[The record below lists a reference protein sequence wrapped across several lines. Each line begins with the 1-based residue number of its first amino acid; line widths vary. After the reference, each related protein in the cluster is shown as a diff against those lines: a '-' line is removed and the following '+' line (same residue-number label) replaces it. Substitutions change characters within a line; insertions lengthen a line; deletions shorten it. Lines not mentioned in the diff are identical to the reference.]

1 MASAVGANG
10 SGKTNFF
17 HAIRF
22 VLSDLFQNL
31 RSEDRHALLHE
42 GAGHQVLSAF
52 VEIVFDNSDNR
63 IPKLDMGYD
72 CLILYESYLS
82 TLVGTKNKGC
92 DMVDK
97 EEVRLRRTIGL
108 KKDEYFL
115 DGKHITKTEVMNLL
129 ESAGFSRSNPYYVV
143 QQGKIASLTLM
154 KDSER
159 LDLLKEI
166 GGNKRKQ
173 IIQVVQYLDERL
185 KELDEEKEELRKYQQ
200 LDKQRKSLEYTIYDK
215 ELQDARRKLE
225 EVEEA
230 RTKVSEKSS
239 EMYNAVLDSHER
251 FKDLDKKSKDLMKEL
266 QGLNKD
272 KEALETK
279 QAEAIKKQTALELDV
294 KDLEERMSGNMQ
306 AKEDAVKQL
315 RMLQKE
321 IQESTEEL
329 NRIKPLYDNQLK
341 KEENITK
348 GIMEREKQLSILYQK
363 QGRATQFSSKAARD
377 KWLQKEIDDL
387 EQVLYSNS
395 SQEQKL
401 QEEIFGLNEELER
414 LDESIVRRK
423 TEIKELESS
432 IAKSRFNSQKTE
444 RDKLQDERKSL
455 WEKESKLSA
464 EIDKLKAEVEKAEKS
479 LDHATPG
486 PQKLRAGN
494 DSGSTRPWCSHC
506 NRVGHTKEKCFK
518 LHGYLE
524 KKEKDNKTALLSSI
538 AADDVLDVRLT
549 KTQLETLHKILGTST
564 THGSLATQGAIPKL
578 DTVFPVQQEVS
589 TVLPNY
595 NTSTE
600 VQHPPD
606 QVKQQKQVPEIQ
618 VYSRR
623 NRSPETDTAVPIASP
638 TEDCSETEDVRR
650 GLNSIRK
657 ICREYNIGGVFGPII
672 ELLNCDEKF
681 FTAVEVT
688 AGNSLFHVVVEK
700 DEISTQIIRHLNSLK
715 GGRVTF
721 IPLNRVKAP
730 HVTYPQS
737 SDVIPLLKKL
747 NFSSKYAPA
756 FAQVFGRTVIC
767 RDIDVAT
774 RVARTDG
781 LDCITLEGD
790 QVSKK
795 GGMTGGFYDYRRSKL
810 KLQLEQKITAF
821 VTEQQQLD
829 AKRVLDKSVLEQHK
843 QDIANANKQKQYTSK
858 ALENKR
864 KSLADVQM
872 QIDQLRAS
880 MAMKRAEMG
889 TELID
894 HLTPEEKDL
903 LSRLNPEITDLK
915 EQLINCRSDRI
926 ETESRKAE
934 LETNLTT
941 NLKRQKQELEAIIS
955 AAEADALLDEAESK
969 RQELMDANLLVDDA
983 TQQLKRVSDRIDEL
997 TKQLRGIKDE
1007 KNNLKG
1013 LEDAYERTLQDE
1025 AKELE
1030 QLLSKRSNLLAKQ
1043 EEYSKKIRELG
1054 PLSSDAFET
1063 YKRKQIKELQKMLHR
1078 CNEQLQQFSH
1088 VNKKALDQYV
1098 NFTEQREELQK
1109 RQAELDSGDEKIKE
1123 LIEVLDQR
1131 KDESIERTFKGVA
1144 RHFREV
1150 FSELVQGGHGHLVM
1164 MKKKVLEVLTWK
1176 LSLKIGIQ
1184 LPTPQFSSVSF
1195 TGQGET
1201 QSMKQLSGGQKTVVA
1216 LTLIFAIQRCDPAP
1230 FYLFDEIDA
1239 ALDPQYRTA
1248 VGNIIR
1254 RLADMANTQ
1263 FITTTFRPELV
1274 KVADHIYG
1282 VTHKNRV
1289 SRVNVVSKED
1299 ALDFIEHDQS
1309 HNAE

>member
-1 MASAVGANG
+1 MFIKQVIIEGFKSYREQIATEPFSPKVNCVVGANG

-31 RSEDRHALLHE
+31 RSEDRQALLHE

-63 IPKLDMGYD
+63 IP
-72 CLILYESYLS
+72 
-82 TLVGTKNKGC
+82 
-92 DMVDK
+92 VDK

-166 GGNKRKQ
+166 GGTRVYEERRRESLKIMQETGNKRKQ

-215 ELQDARRKLE
+215 ELQDARHKLE
-225 EVEEA
+225 EVEEVRA
-230 RTKVSEKSS
+230 KVSETSA

-251 FKDLDKKSKDLMKEL
+251 LKDLDKMSKDLTKEL
-266 QGLNKD
+266 QSLNKD
-272 KEALETK
+272 KEALEIQ

-294 KDLEERMSGNMQ
+294 KDLQERMSGNMQ
-306 AKEDAVKQL
+306 AKEDAIKQL
-315 RMLQKE
+315 LLLQKE
-321 IQESTEEL
+321 IEDSTEEL
-329 NRIKPLYDNQLK
+329 NRIKPLYDSQVK

-377 KWLQKEIDDL
+377 KWLQKEIADL
-387 EQVLYSNS
+387 ERVLSSNLM
-395 SQEQKL
+395 QEQKL
-401 QEEIFGLNEELER
+401 QEEIFKLNEELKC
-414 LDESIVRRK
+414 LDDSIEGRK
-423 TEIKELESS
+423 SEIKELESS
-432 IAKSRFNSQKTE
+432 ISQSRFNTQKTE
-444 RDKLQDERKSL
+444 RDKLQDKRKSL

-464 EIDKLKAEVEKAEKS
+464 EIDNLKAEVEKAEKS

-486 PQKLRAGN
+486 
-494 DSGSTRPWCSHC
+494 
-506 NRVGHTKEKCFK
+506 
-518 LHGYLE
+518 
-524 KKEKDNKTALLSSI
+524 
-538 AADDVLDVRLT
+538 
-549 KTQLETLHKILGTST
+549 
-564 THGSLATQGAIPKL
+564 
-578 DTVFPVQQEVS
+578 
-589 TVLPNY
+589 
-595 NTSTE
+595 
-600 VQHPPD
+600 
-606 QVKQQKQVPEIQ
+606 
-618 VYSRR
+618 
-623 NRSPETDTAVPIASP
+623 
-638 TEDCSETEDVRR
+638 DVRR
-650 GLNSIRK
+650 GLNSIRR

-672 ELLNCDEKF
+672 ELLKCDEKF

-688 AGNSLFHVVVEK
+688 AGNSLFQVVVEK
-700 DEISTQIIRHLNSLK
+700 DEVSTQIIRHLNSLK

-747 NFSSKYAPA
+747 NFSPKFAPA

-810 KLQLEQKITAF
+810 KFMNIIMQNTMSINKKEEELKGIGSELQKLEQKITAF

-829 AKRVLDKSVLEQHK
+829 AKRVLDKSLLEQHK
-843 QDIANANKQKQYTSK
+843 QDIADANKQKQYISK
-858 ALENKR
+858 SLENKK

-880 MAMKRAEMG
+880 MAMKHAEMG

-926 ETESRKAE
+926 ETETRKAE

-941 NLKRQKQELEAIIS
+941 NLKRRKQELEAIIS
-955 AAEADALLDEAESK
+955 VAEADALLDEAELK
-969 RQELMDANLLVDDA
+969 RQELMDAKLLVEDA
-983 TQQLKRVSDRIDEL
+983 TQQLKRVSDRIDEQ

-1007 KNNLKG
+1007 KNNLRG

-1063 YKRKQIKELQKMLHR
+1063 YKRKQMKELQKMLHR

-1123 LIEVLDQR
+1123 LIAVLDQR

-1164 MKKKVLEVLTWK
+1164 MKKKDGDHAADDDHDDDGPREADLEGRVEK
-1176 LSLKIGIQ
+1176 YIGVKVK
-1184 LPTPQFSSVSF
+1184 VSF

-1248 VGNIIR
+1248 VGNMIR

-1274 KVADHIYG
+1274 KVADQIYG

-1309 HNAE
+1309 HNTD

>member
-1 MASAVGANG
+1 MHIKQVIIEGFKSYREQVATEPFSPKINCVVGANG

-63 IPKLDMGYD
+63 IP
-72 CLILYESYLS
+72 
-82 TLVGTKNKGC
+82 
-92 DMVDK
+92 VDK

-166 GGNKRKQ
+166 GGTRVYEERRRESLKIMQETGNKRQQ
-173 IIQVVQYLDERL
+173 IIQVVKYLDERL

-215 ELQDARRKLE
+215 ELHDARQKLA
-225 EVEEA
+225 EVEET
-230 RTKVSEKSS
+230 RTKFSETSAK
-239 EMYNAVLDSHER
+239 MYNSVLDAHE
-251 FKDLDKKSKDLMKEL
+251 KSKDLDEMFKDLTKEV
-266 QGLNKD
+266 QALNNE
-272 KEALETK
+272 KEAVEERRK
-279 QAEAIKKQTALELDV
+279 EAIKKQTALELDM
-294 KDLEERMSGNMQ
+294 KDFEERIYGNMQ
-306 AKEDAVKQL
+306 AKEDAAKQL
-315 RMLQKE
+315 NLLQKE
-321 IQESTEEL
+321 IQDSMEEL
-329 NRIKPLYDNQLK
+329 DKINPLYENQVI
-341 KEENITK
+341 KEKEITK

-363 QGRATQFSSKAARD
+363 QGRATQFSSRAARD

-387 EQVLYSNS
+387 QRVLSSNLV
-395 SQEQKL
+395 QEEKL
-401 QEEIFGLNEELER
+401 QEEIRRLIADLKER
-414 LDESIVRRK
+414 DGYIESHRS
-423 TEIKELESS
+423 EIATLESFIS
-432 IAKSRFNSQKTE
+432 ESREGFNNLKAQ

-455 WEKESKLSA
+455 WGKESELCA
-464 EIDKLKAEVEKAEKS
+464 EIDKLRAEVEKAEKS

-486 PQKLRAGN
+486 
-494 DSGSTRPWCSHC
+494 
-506 NRVGHTKEKCFK
+506 
-518 LHGYLE
+518 
-524 KKEKDNKTALLSSI
+524 
-538 AADDVLDVRLT
+538 
-549 KTQLETLHKILGTST
+549 
-564 THGSLATQGAIPKL
+564 
-578 DTVFPVQQEVS
+578 
-589 TVLPNY
+589 
-595 NTSTE
+595 
-600 VQHPPD
+600 
-606 QVKQQKQVPEIQ
+606 
-618 VYSRR
+618 
-623 NRSPETDTAVPIASP
+623 
-638 TEDCSETEDVRR
+638 DVRR
-650 GLNSIRK
+650 GLNSIRR
-657 ICREYNIGGVFGPII
+657 ICREYKINGVYGPII
-672 ELLNCDEKF
+672 ELLECDEKF

-688 AGNSLFHVVVEK
+688 AGNSLFHVVVEN

-747 NFSSKYAPA
+747 DFSHNFKPA
-756 FAQVFGRTVIC
+756 FAQVFARTVIC
-767 RDIDVAT
+767 RDLDVAT
-774 RVARTDG
+774 RVARADG

-810 KLQLEQKITAF
+810 KFMNIIMKNTKSINMKEEELEKVRSMLQNILLCFHQITDL
-821 VTEQQQLD
+821 VTEQQKVD
-829 AKRVLDKSVLEQHK
+829 AKRSHDKSELEQLK
-843 QDIANANKQKQYTSK
+843 QDIANANKQKQMISK
-858 ALENKR
+858 ALENKE
-864 KSLADVQM
+864 KSIADVRT

-903 LSRLNPEITDLK
+903 LSRLNPEITELK
-915 EQLINCRSDRI
+915 EKLITCRTDRI

-941 NLKRQKQELEAIIS
+941 NLKRRKQELEALIS
-955 AAEADALLDEAESK
+955 SAEIDMLPGEAELK
-969 RQELMDANLLVDDA
+969 RQELKDARLLVEDA
-983 TQQLKRVSDRIDEL
+983 TQQLTRISDSIDDRAKR
-997 TKQLRGIKDE
+997 LRKIKDE
-1007 KNNLKG
+1007 KAKLKT
-1013 LEDAYERTLQDE
+1013 LEDNYERTLQDE
-1025 AKELE
+1025 TRELE
-1030 QLLSKRSNLLAKQ
+1030 QLLSKRNILLAKQ

-1054 PLSSDAFET
+1054 PLSSDAFDT
-1063 YKRKQIKELQKMLHR
+1063 YKRKNIKELNKMLHR

-1098 NFTEQREELQK
+1098 NFTEQREELQR
-1109 RQAELDSGDEKIKE
+1109 RQAELDAGDEKIKE
-1123 LIEVLDQR
+1123 LISVLDQR

-1164 MKKKVLEVLTWK
+1164 MKKKDGDLGDDEPDDDGPREADLEGRVEK
-1176 LSLKIGIQ
+1176 YIGVKVK
-1184 LPTPQFSSVSF
+1184 VSF

-1248 VGNIIR
+1248 VGNMIR

-1274 KVADHIYG
+1274 KVADKIYG
-1282 VTHKNRV
+1282 VEHKNRV
-1289 SRVNVVSKED
+1289 SRVNVVTRED
-1299 ALDFIEHDQS
+1299 AIDFIEHDQS
-1309 HNAE
+1309 HSVD

>member
-1 MASAVGANG
+1 MHIKQIIIEGFKSYKEQIATEPFSPKVNCVVGANG

-22 VLSDLFQNL
+22 VLSDLYQNL
-31 RSEDRHALLHE
+31 RSEDRHTLLHE
-42 GAGHQVLSAF
+42 GAGHQVLTAF

-63 IPKLDMGYD
+63 IP
-72 CLILYESYLS
+72 
-82 TLVGTKNKGC
+82 
-92 DMVDK
+92 VDK

-166 GGNKRKQ
+166 GGTRVYEERRRESLKIMQETGNKRKQ

-200 LDKQRKSLEYTIYDK
+200 LDKQRKSMEYTIYEK
-215 ELQDARRKLE
+215 ELNDARQKLV

-230 RTKVSEKSS
+230 RTKVSETWSKMHNS
-239 EMYNAVLDSHER
+239 VLDAHEKS
-251 FKDLDKKSKDLMKEL
+251 KDLDKNLKDLTKVV
-266 QGLNKD
+266 QSLNKE
-272 KEALETK
+272 KEAVAKRLT
-279 QAEAIKKQTALELDV
+279 EAMKKQTALELDV
-294 KDLEERMSGNMQ
+294 RDMQERISGNIQ
-306 AKEDAVKQL
+306 AKDDAVKQL
-315 RMLQKE
+315 HILQEEIQDSMEELDKISPLYENQVKKEKE
-321 IQESTEEL
+321 IS
-329 NRIKPLYDNQLK
+329 
-341 KEENITK
+341 KE
-348 GIMEREKQLSILYQK
+348 IMEHEKQLSILYQK

-387 EQVLYSNS
+387 ERILSSNLV
-395 SQEQKL
+395 QERKLLDEIQRLNEDLKERDAYIDCRKSEIETSVSLISGLREEFNVHKAHRDKL
-401 QEEIFGLNEELER
+401 QEE
-414 LDESIVRRK
+414 RK
-423 TEIKELESS
+423 C
-432 IAKSRFNSQKTE
+432 
-444 RDKLQDERKSL
+444 L
-455 WEKESKLSA
+455 WENESKLSG
-464 EIDKLKAEVEKAEKS
+464 EINILKADVEKAEKS

-486 PQKLRAGN
+486 
-494 DSGSTRPWCSHC
+494 
-506 NRVGHTKEKCFK
+506 
-518 LHGYLE
+518 
-524 KKEKDNKTALLSSI
+524 
-538 AADDVLDVRLT
+538 
-549 KTQLETLHKILGTST
+549 
-564 THGSLATQGAIPKL
+564 
-578 DTVFPVQQEVS
+578 
-589 TVLPNY
+589 
-595 NTSTE
+595 
-600 VQHPPD
+600 
-606 QVKQQKQVPEIQ
+606 
-618 VYSRR
+618 
-623 NRSPETDTAVPIASP
+623 
-638 TEDCSETEDVRR
+638 DVRR
-650 GLNSIRK
+650 GLNSIRR
-657 ICREYNIGGVFGPII
+657 ISREYKIKGVFGPII
-672 ELLNCDEKF
+672 ELLDCDEKY

-688 AGNSLFHVVVEK
+688 AGNSLFHVLVEN

-730 HVTYPQS
+730 RVTYPQS

-747 NFSSKYAPA
+747 KFSPNFAPA
-756 FAQVFGRTVIC
+756 FAQVFARTVIC
-767 RDIDVAT
+767 RDLDVAT
-774 RVARTDG
+774 RVARADG

-810 KLQLEQKITAF
+810 GFMSVIMQKTKSINMKEEELEKVRSQLDGIDKDITNLVSEQQKI
-821 VTEQQQLD
+821 D
-829 AKRVLDKSVLEQHK
+829 AKQAHKKSEIEQLK
-843 QDIANANKQKQYTSK
+843 QDIANANKQKQYISK
-858 ALENKR
+858 ALENKE
-864 KSLADVQM
+864 KSLADVRT
-872 QIDQLRAS
+872 QIDQLRVS

-894 HLTPEEKDL
+894 HLTPEEKGL
-903 LSRLNPEITDLK
+903 LSRLNPEITGLK
-915 EQLINCRSDRI
+915 EKLIACRTDRI
-926 ETESRKAE
+926 EIETRKAE

-941 NLKRQKQELEAIIS
+941 NLRRRKQELEAIIS
-955 AAEADALLDEAESK
+955 SAEADMPPGDAELK
-969 RQELMDANLLVDDA
+969 TLELKDAKLLVEEA
-983 TQQLKRVSDRIDEL
+983 TQLLEGVSGRIDVEARQLK
-997 TKQLRGIKDE
+997 
-1007 KNNLKG
+1007 NLKDDK
-1013 LEDAYERTLQDE
+1013 LKLKAAEDNYERTLQDA

-1030 QLLSKRSNLLAKQ
+1030 QLLSKRNIFLAKQ
-1043 EEYSKKIRELG
+1043 EEYSKNIRELG

-1063 YKRKQIKELQKMLHR
+1063 YKRRSIKELHKMLHR

-1109 RQAELDSGDEKIKE
+1109 RQAELDAGDEKIKE
-1123 LIEVLDQR
+1123 LISVLDQR

-1164 MKKKVLEVLTWK
+1164 MKKKDGDHGDDDHDDDGPREADLEGRVEK
-1176 LSLKIGIQ
+1176 YIGVKVK
-1184 LPTPQFSSVSF
+1184 VSF
-1195 TGQGET
+1195 TGHGET

-1248 VGNIIR
+1248 VGNMIR

-1274 KVADHIYG
+1274 KVADQIYG

-1289 SRVNVVSKED
+1289 SRVNVITKED

-1309 HNAE
+1309 HNAD